1 MEQVLPPAAGNDP
14 SRWSYTRQR
23 SRQSRFHRLAQK
35 PSSRSCDARQ
45 RVGVR
50 VAFFVVVDFD
60 RTIAELR
67 ACGPALQ
74 DYDLP
79 RIGTQDGVLVASN
92 AGRRALFRDPDGN
105 VFGLFE
111 QPFLTGPEVDQL
123 ARVEGGRNG

>member
-1 MEQVLPPAAGNDP
+1 VGGPEPGNPDLRGRVVCRAGAGTVLSLCERPP
-14 SRWSYTRQR
+14 SRAGHT
-23 SRQSRFHRLAQK
+23 
-35 PSSRSCDARQ
+35 
-45 RVGVR
+45 

-60 RTIAELR
+60 RTIAELG
-67 ACGPALQ
+67 ACGLALQ

-92 AGRRALFRDPDGN
+92 AGRRAWFRDPDGN